1 MAFRDL
7 EEFLVVEP
15 LELPI
20 RGKLYRFP
28 GEISAR
34 AWLLVQ
40 RLGEK
45 YERARRA
52 REAGRPIDPEEE
64 VLSDLDEGALRSEMF
79 GDAQGEM
86 IADNLTSEHM
96 KRVFYVLIAFHLSGR
111 EAAEAVW
118 NQAGE
123 LKAPNREV
131 RRAEAKSTR
140 SRGSHAG

>member
-52 REAGRPIDPEEE
+52 REAGRPIDSDEEA
-64 VLSDLDEGALRSEMF
+64 LSDYDESALRSEMF
-79 GDAQGEM
+79 GDAEEEM
-86 IADNLTSEHM
+86 IADNLTSGHM
-96 KRVFYVLIAFHLSGR
+96 KRVFYALVAFHLSGR

-118 NQAGE
+118 NNTGE
-123 LKAPNREV
+123 AKAPNRET
-131 RRAEAKSTR
+131 RRVEAKSTR